1 MTCGLIA
8 IYSDGSSRL
17 TPDKIE
23 MDHAR
28 KHLFLRNAVG
38 MNIDIK
44 TYDVALQRMNQLQ
57 SGAYSTIDWAYH
69 DNGMRW
75 YATQPEFGVTKD

>member
-1 MTCGLIA
+1 
-8 IYSDGSSRL
+8 
-17 TPDKIE
+17 

-28 KHLFLRNAVG
+28 KHDFLRSAAG
-38 MNIDIK
+38 MNVDIK

-57 SGAYSTIDWAYH
+57 SGVNTTIDWAHH
-69 DNGMRW
+69 DAGMRW